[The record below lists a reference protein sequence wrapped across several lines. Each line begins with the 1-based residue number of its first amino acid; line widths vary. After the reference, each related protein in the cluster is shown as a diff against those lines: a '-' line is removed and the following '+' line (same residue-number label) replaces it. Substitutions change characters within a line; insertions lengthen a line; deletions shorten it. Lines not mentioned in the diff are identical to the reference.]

1 MSSMDKYI
9 MNIFLKVLQNGSKH
23 LNREVSEKDP
33 QAKDNKSNIGETK
46 SSTNK
51 AILLKFLFNLINSIF

>member
-33 QAKDNKSNIGETK
+33 
-46 SSTNK
+46 
-51 AILLKFLFNLINSIF
+51 